1 MQTLGEKVCPFNAL
15 YWDFLARHEDK
26 LQANQRLT
34 FMYAHWHKQTTEKQ
48 MAIRKQQAEFIFQKM
63 DTGNL

>member
-1 MQTLGEKVCPFNAL
+1 MGRLI

-26 LQANQRLT
+26 LQGNQRLAY
-34 FMYAHWHKQTTEKQ
+34 MYAHWHKQTVEQ
-48 MAIRKQQAEFIFQKM
+48 QLAIRKQVQYTFQKM